1 MWRGILWLGLAIG
14 NAMAAENG
22 AASAAAENAEAQAP
36 QWITLASGERDG
48 MYYWFANVLGGVVSQ
63 PPGALPCEQGCGLS
77 GSVLVNVSSE
87 GSLDNLKRLQA
98 GKAQTA
104 FAQSSLA
111 YAAYSGQ
118 PPFEDKGNDTLRA
131 IASFYPEVLHIVVG
145 KDSGIEGIEGLAGK
159 RIAMGSMQSGTLG
172 SAQNLLALYGL
183 KNGDYHTENLKLDA
197 AMHSFLQGGVDAL
210 FFFSAAGNP
219 LVKNIAA
226 QKPVRLLAIRG
237 DTLKQLVRENSY
249 YQPFTIPADTYQAQ
263 TEAVAGVAVQAL
275 WLTTADMEEEQVY
288 ALTKAAWEG
297 KNHVTWLRDVMP
309 KGAWEMDS
317 ALKGIGIPLHPGAK
331 KYYNE
336 IGKRF

>member
-1 MWRGILWLGLAIG
+1 MRRGILWLGLALG
-14 NAMAAENG
+14 SAMAAENG
-22 AASAAAENAEAQAP
+22 TAPAATENAETPAP
-36 QWITLASGERDG
+36 HWITLASGERDG

-63 PPGALPCEQGCGLS
+63 PPGALPCEKGCGLA
-77 GSVLVNVSSE
+77 GGVLVNVSSE
-87 GSLDNLKRLQA
+87 GSLDNLERLRT

-197 AMHSFLQGGVDAL
+197 AMHSFLQGEVDAL

-226 QKPVRLLAIRG
+226 QKGVRLLAIRG

-275 WLTTADMEEEQVY
+275 WLTTAAMEEERVY

-297 KNHVTWLRDVMP
+297 KSHVTWLRDVMP
-309 KGAWEMDS
+309 KGAWEMDN